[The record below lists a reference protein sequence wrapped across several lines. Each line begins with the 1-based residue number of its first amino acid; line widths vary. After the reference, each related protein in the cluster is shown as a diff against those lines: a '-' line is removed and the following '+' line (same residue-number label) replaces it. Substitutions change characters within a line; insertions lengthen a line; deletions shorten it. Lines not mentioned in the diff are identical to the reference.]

1 MIESLH
7 ISNYALIDN
16 IDITFHKGLNII
28 TGETGAGKSIILGAL
43 SLILGERA
51 DSKTLRDANKKAI
64 IEASFSINEYPSL
77 IEIFLANDLDWNE
90 EQCIIRREIAPNG
103 RSRAFINDSPVSLSQ
118 LQQIA
123 SLLVDIHSQHQ
134 NQLLASIDFQR
145 NIIDSLANNDELLKE
160 YTNRYN
166 AFRKSVKE
174 LKNAKILIEKSNADE
189 EFLRFQLKQL
199 DEMQLVNGEQ
209 EDLEKER
216 TILANMTS
224 IKESLNEALSA
235 LSTESYNAISL
246 LKRANDSCNQLI
258 GKLEDADNLANRL
271 ESIRI
276 EAQDI
281 ADTLSSYDNNL
292 NASPSDLE
300 EIEQRLS
307 DIYSLQRR
315 HNVDS
320 VEELIEIK
328 NRLKVE
334 LNTIENGEE
343 TLHLLEQKAKQAQ
356 LHALETAKLISTSR
370 KKEALNFAK
379 TLQEKAIPLGMKNLQ
394 CEVAI
399 TNTASLQ
406 PYGIDNIEF
415 RFAFN
420 KNQTPISVSNSAS
433 GGEISRLMLS
443 IKSIIADK
451 MQLPSI
457 IFDEVDT
464 GVSGDVAN
472 RMGELM
478 QSIANNIQ
486 VIAITHL
493 PQVAAKGSWHYKVYK
508 EDDEM
513 STQTHIRQLSNDERI
528 NELAIMLSGSDVEN
542 TAIANARTLLN
553 LK

>member
-379 TLQEKAIPLGMKNLQ
+379 ALQEKAIPLGMKNLQ